1 MKVFY
6 KPTTKEAKIN
16 RDKML
21 KHVQALVTFIADA
34 ISDALGQYLSSGD
47 LAGYVE
53 KYDRFDGAD
62 YGTPDGY
69 LVTCEGGGQCVI
81 FDAINYSIN
90 WQGLENIESA
100 SVGNE
105 SDIPMA
111 WERVMTVVY
120 GGPDDPFV
128 HLGDYNDV
136 VGPAISESLGGTT
149 TAGEPESTD
158 PYGNETRP
166 GNVHK
171 PSDMLRI
178 ESPGGHT
185 PLFGSSKQLY
195 EAAKTIVNYF
205 EKK

>member
-1 MKVFY
+1 MSNMKVFY

-16 RDKML
+16 RDRML

-53 KYDRFDGAD
+53 KYDRFDGSD

-90 WQGLENIESA
+90 WQGLENVESA

-105 SDIPMA
+105 SDIPTA

-120 GGPDDPFV
+120 GGPVDPFV
-128 HLGDYNDV
+128 HLGDYNEV
-136 VGPAISESLGGTT
+136 VGPAISESLG
-149 TAGEPESTD
+149 A
-158 PYGNETRP
+158 ETGP
-166 GNVHK
+166 AMEINQYDEEVPPSK
-171 PSDMLRI
+171 PISVPSDLSRTSAK
-178 ESPGGHT
+178 E
-185 PLFGSSKQLY
+185 LY